1 MGVGLSSHP
10 PSSANFAPPFDPS
23 KPSVPISFPIKTLE
37 ELEQRTYFDSFHFPF
52 NRASVPLPSY
62 AVHGWQ
68 ERKRKLLVCHDMAGG
83 YLDDKW
89 VQGNQND
96 AAYTIWHW
104 YLMDVFVYFSH
115 NLVTLP
121 PPCWINAAHSH
132 GVKAL
137 GTFITEWDEGRV
149 VCNTLLATKESA
161 RMYAARL
168 AELAQRLG
176 FDGWLVNI
184 EVNLSSDQISNLTDF
199 VKQLS
204 LAMHSSVPGSLVIWY
219 DAVTINGALN
229 WQNQLNAK
237 NKPFFDLCDGIFVNY
252 SWKEDFPKSSAI
264 LAGDRNYDVYMG
276 IDVFGRGTYGGGQW
290 NTKVALDVLKQ
301 SSVSAAIFAPGWVYE
316 TNQQPDFRTAQN
328 RWWGLVAKSW
338 GLVQKNPRTLPFYS
352 NFDQGVGRHIFVEG
366 KLVYNNSWSNI
377 SCQSMQPVLGVD
389 VDAAKSAIQVLV
401 NFNEPSYS
409 GAQTI
414 MVTGR
419 LKDNHYFMALL
430 FCGEVLLSD
439 MPIHV
444 SYSVQL
450 KHNSLLGLALEF
462 QSISNKRSMILLAP
476 EGRFSSDKVA
486 ATGEVDGAN
495 ELPRKFETIMPLQVN
510 SLSTQSDT
518 MTKWILNECSLQMP
532 GHTLQNIYVVSYKEV
547 SAPENAD
554 STLTSSTN
562 YHALLGHIT
571 IRSSMKNMTFPPRNA
586 WAFEGEDLFWSSSPE
601 GIKTISVKL
610 VWRLEA
616 ESSESRPL
624 YTRFNIYVRKLVGGP
639 DDDITGQEEYL
650 GAARVEAFYV
660 SALAV
665 EPNVT
670 YLRFILQV
678 CATDGTV
685 GKLADA
691 PVLLV
696 AVPR

>member
-1 MGVGLSSHP
+1 MWPLGSIYD
-10 PSSANFAPPFDPS
+10 FIFDA
-23 KPSVPISFPIKTLE
+23 L
-37 ELEQRTYFDSFHFPF
+37 
-52 NRASVPLPSY
+52 
-62 AVHGWQ
+62 
-68 ERKRKLLVCHDMAGG
+68 
-83 YLDDKW
+83 
-89 VQGNQND
+89 
-96 AAYTIWHW
+96 
-104 YLMDVFVYFSH
+104 
-115 NLVTLP
+115 
-121 PPCWINAAHSH
+121 
-132 GVKAL
+132 AL

-161 RMYAARL
+161 RMYAERL

-176 FDGWLVNI
+176 FDGWL
-184 EVNLSSDQISNLTDF
+184 
-199 VKQLS
+199 
-204 LAMHSSVPGSLVIWY
+204 
-219 DAVTINGALN
+219 
-229 WQNQLNAK
+229 
-237 NKPFFDLCDGIFVNY
+237 
-252 SWKEDFPKSSAI
+252 EDFPKSSAI

-290 NTKVALDVLKQ
+290 NTKVALDVLKH

-316 TNQQPDFRTAQN
+316 TKQEPDFRTAQN

-401 NFNEPSYS
+401 KITIMNIFTGRSSGSLHFQTGTRIESFKEAKNLIPGDLSFNEPSYS

-414 MVTGR
+414 MLTGR
-419 LKDNHYFMALL
+419 LEDDHYFMALL

-495 ELPRKFETIMPLQVN
+495 ELPRKFDAIMPLQVN

-518 MTKWILNECSLQMP
+518 MTKWILNECSLEMP

-547 SAPENAD
+547 SAPENAGP
-554 STLTSSTN
+554 TLTSSTN

-571 IRSSMKNMTFPPRNA
+571 IRTSMKNMTFPPGNA

-639 DDDITGQEEYL
+639 DEDITGQEEYL

-678 CATDGTV
+678 CAADGTV